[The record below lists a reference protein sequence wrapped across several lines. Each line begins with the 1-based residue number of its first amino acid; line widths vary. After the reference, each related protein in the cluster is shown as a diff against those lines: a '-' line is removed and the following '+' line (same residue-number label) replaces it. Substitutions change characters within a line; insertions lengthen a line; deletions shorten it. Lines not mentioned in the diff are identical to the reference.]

1 MSLRDPYQGFVFRV
15 KCDGSYVAGV
25 SKVSGLMRPA
35 GMAGRAGGDP
45 DEGGPLSVTLERGVT
60 DDARF
65 VRWAGQ
71 LWSEPDAA
79 DAGGPPI
86 SVVGFHKDLTIEANN
101 EAGQRVLAWRLDQC
115 WPEEFR
121 AHMDPDGGD
130 ETTVIESLTLWCEGI
145 ERDASVGA
153 ED

>member
-1 MSLRDPYQGFVFRV
+1 MPGVSLRDPYQGFVFRV
-15 KCDGSYVAGV
+15 KWDGSYVAGV
-25 SKVSGLMRPA
+25 SKVSGLTRPA

-65 VRWAGQ
+65 VRWASQ
-71 LWSEPDAA
+71 
-79 DAGGPPI
+79 DAGDPAGPPV
-86 SVVGFHKDLTIEANN
+86 SMGFHKDLSIEAYN

-130 ETTVIESLTLWCEGI
+130 ETTVIESLTLWCERI
-145 ERDASVGA
+145 ERDASVGV